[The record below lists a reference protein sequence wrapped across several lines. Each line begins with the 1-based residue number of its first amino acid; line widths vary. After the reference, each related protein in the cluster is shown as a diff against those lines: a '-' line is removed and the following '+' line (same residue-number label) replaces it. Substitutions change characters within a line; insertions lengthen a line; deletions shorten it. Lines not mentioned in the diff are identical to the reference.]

1 MRKNDD
7 ERQAAIAVLREWM
20 KPGDTVFTVLRHV
33 SRSGMQREIGVVLV
47 RPESHSHFPA
57 DSTVTVRHP
66 EYQIGKALGIRM
78 GKREGLIVGGCG
90 MDMGFQLVYEL
101 SSVLFPDGFGVEGT
115 YPNGSQGRPTSP
127 AQAAGA
133 VKIGAKFYGRNGD
146 TSGWDL
152 DGGYALAQRWL

>member
-90 MDMGFQLVYEL
+90 MDMGFHLVYEL
-101 SSVLFPDGFGVEGT
+101 SATLWPDG
-115 YPNGSQGRPTSP
+115 YPCV
-127 AQAAGA
+127 GA
-133 VKIGAKFYGRNGD
+133 NCPSNDHTNGD
-146 TSGWDL
+146 RNYAPHL
-152 DGGYALAQRWL
+152 HRDGGYALAQRWL